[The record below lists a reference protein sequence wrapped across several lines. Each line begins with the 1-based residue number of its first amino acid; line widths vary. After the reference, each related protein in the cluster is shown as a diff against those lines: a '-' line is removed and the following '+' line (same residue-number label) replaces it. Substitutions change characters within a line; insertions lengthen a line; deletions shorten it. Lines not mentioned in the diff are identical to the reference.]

1 MKKPMSQMALFWKS
15 HRQVSDA
22 NETFLSMVESG
33 MTKSELEA
41 LIRKRPALW
50 GRFSNWLGKLP

>member
-15 HRQVSDA
+15 HRQVADA
-22 NETFLSMVESG
+22 NETFLSMVKNG

-50 GRFSNWLGKLP
+50 ERFGNWLGKLP